1 MSPQRDQPGNVV
13 LVGVA
18 WSCAVLSAGYM
29 LPWAIAATRGKAN
42 HGSIAAINLLLGW
55 TIVGWVAALVMAC
68 GTHRVG
74 SPVRLRGVAEGEATE
89 VVYWPVFA
97 GAGYENPVF
106 AENRDAGLLPEVPPA
121 GLDPWFWVGPPAWP
135 SPPPQWLPAPDWR
148 PDPAWPPA
156 PRGWTYWRRE
166 RPTPRPSRALL
177 DEAGL
182 QARPAAVAPTTEM
195 TWQAAETLAEQ
206 HMRRIGFSDAAVTA
220 SGADGGLDVVSA
232 QAVAQVKHHATP
244 VGAPA
249 LQQTVGAAPSAAWV
263 LFYAL
268 AGYTRAATEYAA
280 RAKVALFQYD
290 TAGRVSP
297 LNEVA
302 RFLAGSADT
311 DTDAR
316 SDAFYAEQEIRE
328 ETQLQFDRAWR
339 AFSDLAQAFVHDASL
354 RGSHTAASRA
364 AAAELER
371 VLAVVEYVG
380 EGTQPVNVVLDHIEV
395 IDQATER
402 LKAAARRCG

>member
-1 MSPQRDQPGNVV
+1 M
-13 LVGVA
+13 
-18 WSCAVLSAGYM
+18 
-29 LPWAIAATRGKAN
+29 
-42 HGSIAAINLLLGW
+42 
-55 TIVGWVAALVMAC
+55 
-68 GTHRVG
+68 
-74 SPVRLRGVAEGEATE
+74 
-89 VVYWPVFA
+89 
-97 GAGYENPVF
+97 
-106 AENRDAGLLPEVPPA
+106 
-121 GLDPWFWVGPPAWP
+121 
-135 SPPPQWLPAPDWR
+135 
-148 PDPAWPPA
+148 
-156 PRGWTYWRRE
+156 
-166 RPTPRPSRALL
+166 
-177 DEAGL
+177 
-182 QARPAAVAPTTEM
+182 EM

-206 HMRRIGFSDAAVTA
+206 HMRRIRFSDAAVTA

-232 QAVAQVKHHATP
+232 QAVAQVKHHAAP

-302 RFLAGSADT
+302 RFLARSADP

-328 ETQLQFDRAWR
+328 ETQRQFDRAWQ
-339 AFSDLAQAFVHDASL
+339 AFNDLAHAFVQDASL

-371 VLAVVEYVG
+371 VSAVVKYVS
-380 EGTQPVNVVLDHIEV
+380 EGTRPVNVVLDHIEV
-395 IDQATER
+395 TKI
-402 LKAAARRCG
+402 RRPSG